1 MFHKYLVILAGSR
14 AGQAPPLHPVRV
26 TFLAGLAYNRARQEA
41 LRLSGPIQ
49 FPRLRWA
56 AIVYLL
62 VWGTAYSVYW
72 GAQDLILF
80 CNIAVILTCAGL
92 WLGNS
97 LLLSTQ
103 AVSTMLIGPLWGL
116 DLAWRVAT
124 GGQSL
129 IGGTEYMLD
138 THYPLWV
145 RLLSCDHL
153 VMPVLLLWVLWRVGY
168 DRRAWA
174 VQTALAGVVLVLSRF
189 ITPEKNLN
197 FSRTDL
203 FFHRA
208 WGPPPVHMAFILLL
222 ISVLLYWPAHAV
234 LCKIYPPTAAE
245 NPPANPA

>member
-1 MFHKYLVILAGSR
+1 M
-14 AGQAPPLHPVRV
+14 
-26 TFLAGLAYNRARQEA
+26 
-41 LRLSGPIQ
+41 SGPTT
-49 FPRLRWA
+49 FPKLRWA

-62 VWGTAYSVYW
+62 VWGTAYTVYW
-72 GAQDLILF
+72 GAQDLILL
-80 CNIAVILTCAGL
+80 CNTAVILTCAGL

-116 DLAWRVAT
+116 DLGWRIAT

-138 THYPLWV
+138 AHYPLWV

-153 VMPVLLLWVLWRVGY
+153 VMPILLVWALRRVGY

-174 VQTALAGVVLVLSRF
+174 AQTAVAGVVLVVSRF

-197 FSRTDL
+197 FSYTDL
-203 FFHRA
+203 LFHRA
-208 WGPPPVHMAFILLL
+208 WGPPPVHLAFILLM
-222 ISVLLYWPAHAV
+222 ISALLYWPVHAV
-234 LCKIYPPTAAE
+234 LCKIYPPPAAE
-245 NPPANPA
+245 KVVTNPA